1 MSDYDTIKGIL
12 GKVYPNADWRPYF
25 DYVQNDEFILEF
37 WQEDE
42 WYNTYFVFDQD
53 GNLKEVK

>member
-1 MSDYDTIKGIL
+1 MSDYDTIKSIID
-12 GKVYPNADWRPYF
+12 KIYPNEDWRPYL

-37 WQEDE
+37 FQEDE

-53 GNLKEVK
+53 GNLKEIK

>member
-1 MSDYDTIKGIL
+1 MSDYDTIKSIID
-12 GKVYPNADWRPYF
+12 KIYPNEDWRPYL

-37 WQEDE
+37 FQEDE

-53 GNLKEVK
+53 GNLKGIN

>member
-12 GKVYPNADWRPYF
+12 EKVYPSADWRPYL

>member
-1 MSDYDTIKGIL
+1 MSDYDTIKSIL
-12 GKVYPNADWRPYF
+12 DKLYPNEDWRPYL

>member
-1 MSDYDTIKGIL
+1 MSDYDTIKSIID
-12 GKVYPNADWRPYF
+12 KIYPNEDWRPYL

-37 WQEDE
+37 FQEDE

>member
-1 MSDYDTIKGIL
+1 MSDFDTIKSIL
-12 GKVYPNADWRPYF
+12 DKIYPNEDWRPYL

-37 WQEDE
+37 FQEDE
-42 WYNTYFVFDQD
+42 WYNIYFVFDQD

>member
-1 MSDYDTIKGIL
+1 MSDYDTIKSIL
-12 GKVYPNADWRPYF
+12 DKIYPNKDWRPYL

-37 WQEDE
+37 FQEDE
-42 WYNTYFVFDQD
+42 WYNTYFFFDQD

>member
-1 MSDYDTIKGIL
+1 MSDFDTIKSIL
-12 GKVYPNADWRPYF
+12 DKIYPNEELRPYI

-37 WQEDE
+37 GQEDE

-53 GNLKEVK
+53 GNLKGVN